1 MSNIAGG
8 SYLSSVVSSLLGVD
22 MFRRSEDK
30 RGSARSFNRGERK
43 RRRINLVMRGGY
55 RL

>member
-1 MSNIAGG
+1 MRYSD
-8 SYLSSVVSSLLGVD
+8 LSSVVFSLLGVD

-30 RGSARSFNRGERK
+30 RRSARSFNKGD
-43 RRRINLVMRGGY
+43 RRRRKINLVMRGGY